1 MDEPQ
6 TDSTETATE
15 ERRDLHPRILAGFVI
30 FLLINVVFYGL
41 VIHPGKKGLRERE
54 ERLEVIRRDQ
64 TISQRRLE
72 AARADKKALDLTREN
87 LDTFYFEVLGTLEE
101 RMNPVREEISD
112 LARQF
117 NVNVNQ
123 TSYPAQEYEDM
134 GVYEFRLRFP
144 LRGRFEDVG
153 NFINQ
158 IENSENFLV
167 IERINLRKS
176 DDTGRLLQLNF
187 DLSTFFRSVD
197 NLDDLMRR
205 RRR

>member
-1 MDEPQ
+1 MDEAQ
-6 TDSTETATE
+6 TGTPDTGGD
-15 ERRDLHPRILAGFVI
+15 ERRDLHPRILVGFVV
-30 FLLINVVFYGL
+30 FLLLNVVFYGL

-64 TISQRRLE
+64 TISRRRLE
-72 AARADKKALDLTREN
+72 AARADKEALDLTREN
-87 LDTFYFEVLGTLEE
+87 LDTFYFDVLGTLEE
-101 RMNPVREEISD
+101 RMNPVRDEIAD
-112 LARQF
+112 LARQY
-117 NVNVNQ
+117 NVNLNQ
-123 TSYPAQEYEDM
+123 ASYPAQEYEDM

-153 NFINQ
+153 NFIDQ
-158 IENSENFLV
+158 IESSENFLV

-187 DLSTFFRSVD
+187 DLSTWFRSVD
-197 NLDDLMRR
+197 SLDELMRR